1 MTTDP
6 VLEQQ
11 HLILDVTEMI
21 VELMNERGVTRS
33 ELADRLGK
41 TKGHISQLL
50 SGSRNLTLRTLSD
63 IFVALDF
70 RFLPTAM
77 PMAEPY
83 TGYLRSRPANGLRF
97 STPRTRKSANQESQR
112 DLADSA

>member
-6 VLEQQ
+6 VLEQE

-41 TKGHISQLL
+41 TKGHVSQLL

-70 RFLPTAM
+70 RFCPWRCQRRNLTPVTSGLVRQTGSDSLHR
-77 PMAEPY
+77 EP
-83 TGYLRSRPANGLRF
+83 GNPPAKKVKG
-97 STPRTRKSANQESQR
+97 T
-112 DLADSA
+112 

>member
-6 VLEQQ
+6 VLEQE

-41 TKGHISQLL
+41 TKGHVSQLL
-50 SGSRNLTLRTLSD
+50 SGSRNLTLLSSAAHSD
-63 IFVALDF
+63 ANSRALC
-70 RFLPTAM
+70 RLPQVSSGKRPPILCGTIGQEGEAQSQ
-77 PMAEPY
+77 EP
-83 TGYLRSRPANGLRF
+83 R
-97 STPRTRKSANQESQR
+97 
-112 DLADSA
+112 

>member
-1 MTTDP
+1 MSTDP
-6 VLEQQ
+6 VLEQE
-11 HLILDVTEMI
+11 HLLLDVTELI
-21 VELMNERGVTRS
+21 VELMNERGVSRS

-41 TKGHISQLL
+41 TKGHVTQLL

-77 PMAEPY
+77 LLAEPY
-83 TGYLRSRPANGLRF
+83 SSYLRSRPEKGLRF
-97 STPRTRKSANQESQR
+97 SNWQPKKSAG
-112 DLADSA
+112 

>member
-6 VLEQQ
+6 VLEQE

-41 TKGHISQLL
+41 TKGHVSQLL

-77 PMAEPY
+77 LLTEPY
-83 TGYLRSRPANGLRF
+83 ATYLRSRPEKGLRF
-97 STPRTRKSANQESQR
+97 SNAKPKKSAR
-112 DLADSA
+112 

>member
-6 VLEQQ
+6 VLEQE

-41 TKGHISQLL
+41 TKGHVSQLL

-70 RFLPTAM
+70 RLLPTAM
-77 PMAEPY
+77 PIAEPY
-83 TGYLRSRPANGLRF
+83 VDYLRSRPANGLRF
-97 STPRTRKSANQESQR
+97 SAERSVKKERLSRRN
-112 DLADSA
+112 LAETA